1 MSLYVPPVANL
12 QELSKYNKIGDKET
26 AAAVTPSSFRPT
38 SNVEVEKKKEDP
50 TSENTTTKK
59 VIDWGLY
66 NINAQHVQTPH
77 IGSNIDK
84 TAWKHHWDFARNKL
98 TNSA

>member
-1 MSLYVPPVANL
+1 MSLYVPPIADL
-12 QELSKYNKIGDKET
+12 QQLSKYNKIGDKET
-26 AAAVTPSSFRPT
+26 AAAVSPSAFRPT

-66 NINAQHVQTPH
+66 NINAQHVQTQH

-84 TAWKHHWDFARNKL
+84 TA
-98 TNSA
+98 